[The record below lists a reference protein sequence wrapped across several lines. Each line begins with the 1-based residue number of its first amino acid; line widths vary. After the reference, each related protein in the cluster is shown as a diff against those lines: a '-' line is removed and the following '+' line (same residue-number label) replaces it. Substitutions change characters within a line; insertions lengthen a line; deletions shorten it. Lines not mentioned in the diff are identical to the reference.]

1 MKPQKQSWKIS
12 FLLTLAFI
20 CGGLAHAQ
28 QISVSG
34 TVTDASGEPIIGAT
48 VMAEGTANGTSTDLD
63 GNYSITA
70 DALGMLKFSYVGYT
84 TQSIPVEGRSVI
96 NVTMTESAELLDEL
110 VVVGY
115 GTMKKSDLT
124 GAVGSIG
131 GKDIRMCR

>member
-84 TQSIPVEGRSVI
+84 TQSIPRGGSVGDKRDHDR
-96 NVTMTESAELLDEL
+96 E
-110 VVVGY
+110 
-115 GTMKKSDLT
+115 
-124 GAVGSIG
+124 
-131 GKDIRMCR
+131 CRTS

>member
-1 MKPQKQSWKIS
+1 M
-12 FLLTLAFI
+12 AFI

-124 GAVGSIG
+124 GAVVQSAARI
-131 GKDIRMCR
+131 